1 MLRKNIFKNTSNL
14 APFLQ
19 KLSLTMNSQEFQ
31 TLLPRQGSDLVDVSF
46 RDQIV
51 SIVYSEIPFRTPAD
65 FPTASGPAGHTIL
78 NTVPVT
84 FLSEAEKL
92 PGGFIQGLPLGS
104 KEFFATQANLR
115 YF

>member
-1 MLRKNIFKNTSNL
+1 MLRKNIFKNTSNH

-19 KLSLTMNSQEFQ
+19 KLSLTMDNQEFQ

-51 SIVYSEIPFRTPAD
+51 SIVYSEIPFRAPAD

-84 FLSEAEKL
+84 QRKRSFPEVLSKAFLLEAKSSLRHKL
-92 PGGFIQGLPLGS
+92 I
-104 KEFFATQANLR
+104 
-115 YF
+115 